1 MKITINF
8 FFLLL
13 NLFTVFNLI
22 GQDAKLSGS
31 KSLGNI
37 EIKNYS
43 NKFLERPES
52 VWSVI
57 RSNKSKKVYF
67 GTYGGILEYDGKN
80 VNTISVDGE
89 IENEI
94 ATSFTR
100 TLVEDSQNNLY
111 AAGRGFF
118 GKIVNGPYGNSEYL
132 SLMEKIPD
140 SINPY
145 TQVFWGGVNKE
156 NSIYLYSRDLVLR
169 YDGKSFDRVWKL
181 SERKEGVDSYGTI
194 QTLIKVDD
202 RIFVRVWGIGLFEL
216 KNDEFKFIEN
226 SEIYS
231 NNRIESMV
239 SLSQDK
245 IAIFSSTLGVIIY
258 NESQF
263 IPSKNRALNNWVKE
277 KLIYNTSETKKL
289 SDGRI
294 PLISFEGGIMIID
307 DKLKIIDLID
317 LNDGLSSNSITSIH
331 VDTND
336 DLYTTSLL
344 SASKIRLSNSIT
356 SFGESNGIKGLV
368 QSIKKIKGDIY
379 FSTTEDVFKVESS
392 YSPMFNSN
400 IKDLEFNDI
409 PKNFIQV
416 GDNILSVNNLNTL
429 LLKGKNK
436 ILFSSDRQLESPVQS
451 MLAKDIVIMS
461 HPNDGVVFFKI
472 SNSGSVRKIRSK
484 KIFGQV
490 GVLGIKEIAKGVLF
504 IEAINGEGSFIGKYN
519 KFGNISF
526 TRLLTPNNDTVFS
539 NEEYP
544 KDQLFNSNI
553 SNEDIEILE
562 LNILET
568 GIGFLIFDQTLDLYQ
583 FSEEYKLKDT
593 GQNLLPIFEKNLLN
607 FDPISRFA
615 NITGRQNF
623 TTVNQK
629 TKNNWFLTS
638 GGLLEVKFKL
648 DGGFEIKAEYPFG
661 IIDPN
666 ELSGAILADSQG
678 EESILWLGSKD
689 SKVISYLPDQYSKE
703 NKIDVLPIIDEI
715 TLNDEYTLLNED
727 DYSYKKS
734 RNLKIKFSFPSF
746 DKVEENLFRYRLI
759 GLNENWSEWNKTME
773 GVFTNLFEGD
783 YTFEIQALD
792 ANFNESDIVTH
803 KFSISPPWYRSYI
816 AYLLYVVIMAISI
829 WLFGKLQAKRSLSKA
844 ENERRE
850 KDLEE
855 AKQIQ
860 ESMLPKTFPQIEG
873 LSIAAGL
880 ITSTE
885 VGGDYY
891 DFFESNDKDNSIH
904 VICGDATGHGTAAG
918 MMVSIIKSALNGL
931 PVLPVNEILERLNNI
946 VKKINLGRLRMSLNV
961 VKINKNEIEISAA
974 AMPPSYLFN
983 AKSKKCEE
991 IMIEGLPLGG
1001 LKDEKFTMLKKSF
1014 QKGDVLVMLSDGLPE
1029 ASDENN
1035 EMYDYDRIVDLITK
1049 NYTKE
1054 PEEIKAEFFNS
1065 LNSWLNGG
1073 IPDDDVTLV
1082 IVKKVA

>member
-1 MKITINF
+1 
-8 FFLLL
+8 
-13 NLFTVFNLI
+13 
-22 GQDAKLSGS
+22 
-31 KSLGNI
+31 
-37 EIKNYS
+37 
-43 NKFLERPES
+43 
-52 VWSVI
+52 
-57 RSNKSKKVYF
+57 
-67 GTYGGILEYDGKN
+67 
-80 VNTISVDGE
+80 
-89 IENEI
+89 
-94 ATSFTR
+94 
-100 TLVEDSQNNLY
+100 
-111 AAGRGFF
+111 
-118 GKIVNGPYGNSEYL
+118 
-132 SLMEKIPD
+132 
-140 SINPY
+140 
-145 TQVFWGGVNKE
+145 
-156 NSIYLYSRDLVLR
+156 
-169 YDGKSFDRVWKL
+169 
-181 SERKEGVDSYGTI
+181 
-194 QTLIKVDD
+194 
-202 RIFVRVWGIGLFEL
+202 
-216 KNDEFKFIEN
+216 
-226 SEIYS
+226 
-231 NNRIESMV
+231 
-239 SLSQDK
+239 
-245 IAIFSSTLGVIIY
+245 
-258 NESQF
+258 
-263 IPSKNRALNNWVKE
+263 
-277 KLIYNTSETKKL
+277 
-289 SDGRI
+289 
-294 PLISFEGGIMIID
+294 
-307 DKLKIIDLID
+307 
-317 LNDGLSSNSITSIH
+317 
-331 VDTND
+331 
-336 DLYTTSLL
+336 
-344 SASKIRLSNSIT
+344 
-356 SFGESNGIKGLV
+356 
-368 QSIKKIKGDIY
+368 
-379 FSTTEDVFKVESS
+379 
-392 YSPMFNSN
+392 
-400 IKDLEFNDI
+400 
-409 PKNFIQV
+409 
-416 GDNILSVNNLNTL
+416 
-429 LLKGKNK
+429 
-436 ILFSSDRQLESPVQS
+436 
-451 MLAKDIVIMS
+451 MS

-472 SNSGSVRKIRSK
+472 SNSGSVRKIRSR

-504 IEAINGEGSFIGKYN
+504 IEAINGEGSFIGKYD

-526 TRLLTPNNDTVFS
+526 TRLLTPNNETVFS

-583 FSEEYKLKDT
+583 FSEEYKLIET
-593 GQNLLPIFEKNLLN
+593 GKNLLPIFERDLLN
-607 FDPISRFA
+607 FDSFARFA

-638 GGLLEVKFKL
+638 GGLLEVNFKL
-648 DGGFEIKAEYPFG
+648 DGDFQIEAEYPFG

-666 ELSGAILADSQG
+666 ELSGAILADTQG
-678 EESILWLGSKD
+678 EESTLWLGSKD

-703 NKIDVLPIIDEI
+703 NKIDVLPVIDEI
-715 TLNDEYTLLNED
+715 TLNDQYTLLND
-727 DYSYKKS
+727 TDYSYNKS

-746 DKVEENLFRYRLI
+746 DKVEENLFRSRLI

-792 ANFNESDIVTH
+792 ANFNESEIVTH
-803 KFSISPPWYRSYI
+803 KFSINPPWYRSYI
-816 AYLLYVVIMAISI
+816 AYLLYVVIIAISI

-860 ESMLPKTFPQIEG
+860 ESMLPKTFPQIKG

-931 PVLPVNEILERLNNI
+931 PILPVNEILERLNNI

-1001 LKDEKFTMLKKSF
+1001 LKDEKFTLLKKSF
-1014 QKGDVLVMLSDGLPE
+1014 QKGDVLVMLSDGFPE

>member
-1 MKITINF
+1 MKLTINF
-8 FFLLL
+8 FFFTLCLFTLL
-13 NLFTVFNLI
+13 NLT
-22 GQDAKLSGS
+22 GQEAEPS
-31 KSLGNI
+31 KSRSLGNF

-57 RSNKSKKVYF
+57 RSNSSKKVYF
-67 GTYGGILEYDGKN
+67 GTYDGILEYDGKN
-80 VNTISVDGE
+80 VNPILVEGE
-89 IENEI
+89 IEDEI

-100 TLVEDSQNNLY
+100 TLVEDSENNLY
-111 AAGRGFF
+111 TAGRGFF
-118 GKIVNGPYGNSEYL
+118 GQIVNGPYGNSEYL

-145 TQVFWGGVNKE
+145 DQVFWGGVNKD
-156 NSIYLYSRDLVLR
+156 NSIYLYTRDLIFR
-169 YDGKSFDRVWKL
+169 YNGNNFDNVWKL
-181 SERKEGVDSYGTI
+181 SEREDGVDSYGTI
-194 QTLIKVDD
+194 QTLIKVDS

-216 KNDEFKFIEN
+216 LNDDFRFLEN

-231 NNRIESMV
+231 TNRIESMV
-239 SLSQDK
+239 SLNQNE
-245 IAIFSSTLGVIIY
+245 IAIFSSKLGVKIY
-258 NESQF
+258 NGSQF
-263 IPSKNRALNNWVKE
+263 LPSNNKVLNDWVKE

-307 DKLKIIDLID
+307 NKLRIVDLID
-317 LNDGLSSNSITSIH
+317 LEDGLPSNTITSIYI
-331 VDTND
+331 DIND

-368 QSIKKIKGDIY
+368 QSIKKINDEIY
-379 FSTTEDVFKVESS
+379 FSTTEDIFKIEGSN
-392 YSPMFNSN
+392 SPLYNSN

-409 PKNFIQV
+409 PKNFIQI

-429 LLKGKNK
+429 LLKGKSK
-436 ILFSSDRQLESPVQS
+436 ILFSNDRQLESPLQS
-451 MLAKDIVIMS
+451 MLSNDMIIMS
-461 HPNDGVVFFKI
+461 HPIDGVVFFKI
-472 SNSGSVRKIRSK
+472 TNSGSARKIGSK
-484 KIFGQV
+484 KIFDQV
-490 GVLGIKEIAKGVLF
+490 GVLGIKEISEGVLF
-504 IEAINGEGSFIGKYN
+504 IEAINGEGSFIGKYD
-519 KFGNISF
+519 KSGNISF
-526 TRLLTPNNDTVFS
+526 TRLLTPNNETLFTD
-539 NEEYP
+539 EEYS
-544 KDQLFNSNI
+544 KVQLFNSNI
-553 SNEDIEILE
+553 NDEDAEILE

-568 GIGFLIFDQTLDLYQ
+568 GAAIFIFDQNLDLYS
-583 FSEEYKLKDT
+583 FSNEYKLTDT
-593 GQNLLPIFEKNLLN
+593 GQNLLPIFERNLLN
-607 FDPISRFA
+607 FNPISRFA
-615 NITGRQNF
+615 NITGRQKF
-623 TTVNQK
+623 TTFNAR

-638 GGLLEVKFKL
+638 SGLLEVEFSQDGKFK
-648 DGGFEIKAEYPFG
+648 INSEYPFG

-678 EESILWLGSKD
+678 DENILWLGSKD
-689 SKVISYLPDQYSKE
+689 SKVISYLPSQYSKE

-715 TLNDEYTLLNED
+715 TLNDEYALLSESH
-727 DYSYKKS
+727 YSYNNS

-759 GLNENWSEWNKTME
+759 GLNENWSDWGKTME

-792 ANFNESDIVTH
+792 ANFNESEIVTH

-816 AYLLYVVIMAISI
+816 AYFLYLVIIGISV

-873 LSIAAGL
+873 LSITAGL

-891 DFFESNDKDNSIH
+891 DFFESNDKNNSIH

-961 VKINKNEIEISAA
+961 AKINKNEIEISAA
-974 AMPPSYLFN
+974 AMPPTYLFK
-983 AKSKKCEE
+983 AKSKICEE

-1001 LKDEKFTMLKKSF
+1001 LKDEKFSMLKKSF

-1029 ASDENN
+1029 ASNENK
-1035 EMYDYDRIVDLITK
+1035 EMYDYDRIVDIITK
-1049 NYTKE
+1049 NHTKH
-1054 PEEIKAEFFNS
+1054 PEDIKKEFFNS

-1073 IPDDDVTLV
+1073 IPEDDVTLV

>member
-1 MKITINF
+1 MKLTINF
-8 FFLLL
+8 FFFTLCLFTLL
-13 NLFTVFNLI
+13 NLT
-22 GQDAKLSGS
+22 GQEAEPSKS
-31 KSLGNI
+31 KSLGNF

-52 VWSVI
+52 VWSVL
-57 RSNKSKKVYF
+57 RSNSSKKVYF
-67 GTYGGILEYDGKN
+67 GTYDGILEYDGKN
-80 VNTISVDGE
+80 VNPILVEGE
-89 IENEI
+89 IEDEI

-100 TLVEDSQNNLY
+100 TLVEDSENNLY
-111 AAGRGFF
+111 TAGRGFF

-132 SLMEKIPD
+132 SLMGKIPD

-145 TQVFWGGVNKE
+145 DQVFWGGVNKD
-156 NSIYLYSRDLVLR
+156 NSIYLYTRDLIFR
-169 YDGKSFDRVWKL
+169 YNGNTFDNVWEL
-181 SERKEGVDSYGTI
+181 SEREDGVDSYGTI
-194 QTLIKVDD
+194 QTLIKVDS

-216 KNDEFKFIEN
+216 VNDDFRFLEN

-231 NNRIESMV
+231 TNRIESMV
-239 SLSQDK
+239 SLNQNE
-245 IAIFSSTLGVIIY
+245 IAIFSSKLGVNIY
-258 NESQF
+258 NGSQF
-263 IPSKNRALNNWVKE
+263 LPSNNKVLNDWVKE
-277 KLIYNTSETKKL
+277 KLIYNTSETKKI

-294 PLISFEGGIMIID
+294 PLISFEGGILIVD
-307 DKLKIIDLID
+307 NKLRIVDLID
-317 LNDGLSSNSITSIH
+317 LEDGLPSNSITSIH
-331 VDTND
+331 IDIND

-368 QSIKKIKGDIY
+368 QSIKKINDEIY
-379 FSTTEDVFKVESS
+379 FSTTEDVFKIEGSN
-392 YSPMFNSN
+392 SPLYNSK
-400 IKDLEFNDI
+400 IIDLEFNDI
-409 PKNFIQV
+409 PKNFIQI

-429 LLKGKNK
+429 LLKGKSK
-436 ILFSSDRQLESPVQS
+436 ILFSNDRQLESPVQS
-451 MLAKDIVIMS
+451 MLFNDMIIMS
-461 HPNDGVVFFKI
+461 HPIDGIVFFKI
-472 SNSGSVRKIRSK
+472 TNSGSARKIGSK
-484 KIFGQV
+484 KIFDQV
-490 GVLGIKEIAKGVLF
+490 GVLGIKEISEGVLF
-504 IEAINGEGSFIGKYN
+504 IEAINGEGSFIGKYD
-519 KFGNISF
+519 KYGNISF
-526 TRLLTPNNDTVFS
+526 TRLLTPNNETLFS
-539 NEEYP
+539 DEDYS
-544 KDQLFNSNI
+544 KGQLFNSNI
-553 SNEDIEILE
+553 NDEDAEILE

-568 GIGFLIFDQTLDLYQ
+568 GAGIFIFDQNLDLYS
-583 FSEEYKLKDT
+583 FSNKYKLTVT
-593 GQNLLPIFEKNLLN
+593 GQNLLPIFERNLLN
-607 FDPISRFA
+607 FNPISRFA
-615 NITGRQNF
+615 NITGRQKF
-623 TTVNQK
+623 TTVNAR
-629 TKNNWFLTS
+629 TKNNWFLTTS
-638 GGLLEVKFKL
+638 GLLEVKFSK
-648 DGGFEIKAEYPFG
+648 DGQFKIYSEYPFG

-678 EESILWLGSKD
+678 DENILWLGSKD
-689 SKVISYLPDQYSKE
+689 SKLISYLPSQYSKE
-703 NKIDVLPIIDEI
+703 NKIDVVPIIDEI
-715 TLNDEYTLLNED
+715 TLNDEYTLLSESE
-727 DYSYKKS
+727 YSYNNS
-734 RNLKIKFSFPSF
+734 RNLKVKFSFPSF

-759 GLNENWSEWNKTME
+759 GLNENWSDWGKSME

-792 ANFNESDIVTH
+792 ANFNESEIVTH

-816 AYLLYVVIMAISI
+816 AYFLYLVIIGISV
-829 WLFGKLQAKRSLSKA
+829 WLFGKLQAKRSLGKA

-873 LSIAAGL
+873 LSITAGL

-891 DFFESNDKDNSIH
+891 DFFESYDKENSIH

-961 VKINKNEIEISAA
+961 AKINKNEIEISAA
-974 AMPPSYLFN
+974 AMPPTYLFR
-983 AKSKKCEE
+983 AKTRVCEE

-1001 LKDEKFTMLKKSF
+1001 LKDEKFSMLKKSF

-1029 ASDENN
+1029 ASNENK
-1035 EMYDYDRIVDLITK
+1035 EMYDYDRIVDIITK
-1049 NYTKE
+1049 NHTKH
-1054 PEEIKAEFFNS
+1054 PEDIKAEFFSS